1 LSRIQGIR
9 GREENAPQAILKQ
22 REVPMTRARVVAVL
36 VSFLVLASAAGTQ
49 AAPAE
54 QDIVL
59 DVRVTLD
66 AYRAAVDAR
75 LEGIARAV
83 RLFAATDEARSG
95 EWSRIRGPLAVL
107 DATLP
112 ERAAVWFTT
121 ADGTLFTVERGSTGE
136 TLRDREYF
144 PSLLEGRDVVGAL
157 VISKSTGMRSV
168 IVASPVISD
177 GKVTGSIGVSLDAV
191 KLAAAIDQSIRF
203 PPEVVFYVLDS
214 HGRTALHRAGE
225 LIFVFPSDVGSP
237 TLGTAVKTML
247 AQPEGVVRY
256 QYAGSDKTAVFER
269 SKLTGWVFVLGTSHP
284 QN

>member
-1 LSRIQGIR
+1 
-9 GREENAPQAILKQ
+9 
-22 REVPMTRARVVAVL
+22 MTRARPFAIL
-36 VSFLVLASAAGTQ
+36 VSFLALTSAGGTQ
-49 AAPAE
+49 AAPAG
-54 QDIVL
+54 QDFVL

-83 RLFAATDEARSG
+83 RLFAATGEARSG

-121 ADGTLFTVERGSTGE
+121 ADGTLFTVEKGSTGE
-136 TLRDREYF
+136 TLRDRAYF

-157 VISKSTGMRSV
+157 VISKSTGKRSV

-203 PPEVVFYVLDS
+203 PPEVVFYVLDER
-214 HGRTALHRAGE
+214 GQTALHRAGE

-237 TLGTAVKTML
+237 TLGAAVKTML
-247 AQPEGVVRY
+247 AQPEGVVHY

-269 SKLTGWVFVLGTSHP
+269 SRLTGWVFVLGMSHP